1 MVFEMKTNVKK
12 MTFSALFAAVIF
24 VATAYLPR
32 IPIGGLGYVHLG
44 DAFIYIAA
52 CFLPFPYAPVAA
64 GIGGAFADIVTG
76 YTFYAP
82 FTFAVKFCLALV
94 FTSKRQNIINKRNFI
109 AALICVPIT
118 YFGYLIPDAILSANI
133 ATAAYYGLMN
143 ILQAVGSAVIFI
155 LLGKVFDKVNLK
167 KKI

>member
-1 MVFEMKTNVKK
+1 MNTNVKK
-12 MTFSALFAAVIF
+12 MTFAALFAAVIF

-52 CFLPFPYAPVAA
+52 CFLPLPYAPVAA
-64 GIGGAFADIVTG
+64 GIGGALADLVTG
-76 YTFYAP
+76 YAFYMP
-82 FTFAVKFCLALV
+82 FTFVVKLCLALV
-94 FTSKRQNIINKRNFI
+94 FTCKKDTIINKKNLL
-109 AALICVPIT
+109 ATLICVPIT
-118 YFGYLIPDAILSANI
+118 YFGYLIPDAILSASI

-155 LLGKVFDKVNLK
+155 IIGKVLDKVNFK
-167 KKI
+167 KRI